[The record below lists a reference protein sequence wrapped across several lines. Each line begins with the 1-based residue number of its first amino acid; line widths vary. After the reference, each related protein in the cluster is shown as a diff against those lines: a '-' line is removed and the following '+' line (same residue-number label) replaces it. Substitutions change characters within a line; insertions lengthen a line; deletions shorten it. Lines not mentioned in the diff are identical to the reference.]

1 MSKKSKKTFENVEK
15 LQKTIEKY
23 RKTVKDVENSWKT
36 FQSYLKLSTNHPK
49 PSKIVKI
56 AQNL

>member
-1 MSKKSKKTFENVEK
+1 MSKKIKKTVEMLK
-15 LQKTIEKY
+15 NCKKTIKKY

-36 FQSYLKLSTNHPK
+36 FQSYLKLSTNHLK

-56 AQNL
+56 VQNL